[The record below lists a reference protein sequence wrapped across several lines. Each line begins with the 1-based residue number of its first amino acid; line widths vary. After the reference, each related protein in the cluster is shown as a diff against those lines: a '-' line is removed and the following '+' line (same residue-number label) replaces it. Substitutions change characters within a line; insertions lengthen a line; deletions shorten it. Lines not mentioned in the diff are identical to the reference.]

1 MLCLICAAAE
11 VLLALL
17 HQVFAPLPSA
27 AALSLKMALVAAAL
41 MLAAIFTVGA
51 EASVD
56 FISFQF

>member
-1 MLCLICAAAE
+1 
-11 VLLALL
+11 
-17 HQVFAPLPSA
+17 
-27 AALSLKMALVAAAL
+27 MALVAAAL